1 MNIREMTFH
10 EAMEENAEKDRDKV
24 TEGEGESR
32 SCSTETSLVVQWLRL
47 YSLDTERTS
56 SISSQRTKIPH
67 AARSSQ
73 RK

>member
-1 MNIREMTFH
+1 MTFH
-10 EAMEENAEKDRDKV
+10 ETMEENAEKDRDKV

-56 SISSQRTKIPH
+56 SISSQN
-67 AARSSQ
+67 
-73 RK
+73 